1 MNLNWKRALFYLAL
15 NVVVS
20 ACTAWGVLTLWG
32 RSHLPPPPPTPAVA
46 AATVHPLAAATPTL
60 PRFVYTVRAGDTLG
74 SIAARFGTDVETLLA
89 LNNMTADTPLA
100 VGQALL
106 IPGRAPTPTPVALS
120 PGDLVISGVLGAGI
134 LDDERVI
141 LAYHGKHSLNLQG
154 WQLDDGRGHTYIFP
168 AVQLEQG
175 GALQVWTKGGFQN
188 TPVDLYWGLNKAIW
202 TSGAT
207 VSLRTPQGK
216 VAATYQVP

>member
-1 MNLNWKRALFYLAL
+1 MNLNWKRALFYLGL
-15 NVVVS
+15 NVAVS

-46 AATVHPLAAATPTL
+46 AATVHPLATATPTP
-60 PRFVYTVRAGDTLG
+60 PRFVYTVHAGDTLSG
-74 SIAARFGTDVETLLA
+74 IAARFGVDAETLA
-89 LNNMTADTPLA
+89 TLNDLTPNAPLA

-106 IPGRAPTPTPVALS
+106 VPGKPPTPTPVALQ
-120 PGDLVISGVLGAGI
+120 PGDLTIEGVLGAGI

-141 LAYHGKHSLNLQG
+141 LTYHGKHSLNLLG
-154 WQLDDGRGHTYIFP
+154 WQLADGHGHTYTFP

-175 GALQVWTKGGFQN
+175 GALQVWSKGGFQN
-188 TPVDLYWGLNKAIW
+188 TPVDLYWGLSKAIW
-202 TSGAT
+202 ASGAT

-216 VAATYQVP
+216 VVATYQVP